1 MKCVYRELKE
11 SVTDTSLPIL
21 PVVWEKSYFYQT
33 EANQEIDISSIIP
46 ASLKYNTVRVEAT
59 VKFASL
65 DNSIN
70 SYVVY
75 LRGGA
80 GTVVAYG
87 NEGSAGIWDTYL
99 RVNVSNKVGQDIPF
113 VFDGSTNFVS
123 VGSSTKTGTEPVSNS
138 AIQTGKLLGN
148 ASLLTLPKVKEIKI
162 YDQTT
167 QTLVAHLV
175 PAILNNV
182 GVVYDKVSGATLQ
195 PSTGSL
201 GID

>member
-11 SVTDTSLPIL
+11 NVTDTTFPIL
-21 PVVWEKSYFYQT
+21 PVVLERSYFYQT
-33 EANQEIDISSIIP
+33 EASQEIDISSLIP
-46 ASLKYNTVRVEAT
+46 ASLKYNTIRLEAT
-59 VKFASL
+59 VKFMSL
-65 DNSIN
+65 DNSVN

-87 NEGSAGIWDTYL
+87 TDASACIYDTYL
-99 RVNVSNKVGQDIPF
+99 RVRASDKIGQDIPF

-123 VGSSTKTGTEPVSNS
+123 VGSSTKTGTAPVSDS
-138 AIQTGKLLGN
+138 AIQSGKLFGN

-175 PAILNNV
+175 PATLNGV
-182 GVVYDKVSGATLQ
+182 GIVYDKVSGAALQ